1 MAKKTKDT
9 FIFSTKPTG
18 GDGNSDSGGS
28 DPFGN
33 IPDYGDVPF

>member
-9 FIFSTKPTG
+9 FIFSTRPTG

-28 DPFGN
+28 DN
-33 IPDYGDVPF
+33 STIPDYGDAPF